1 MAGIFLRLL
10 LALHPRSFRSEYG
23 DDIRALFLERWQDG
37 RGPGGLRLRA
47 HLIFDLLRSAA
58 REWRDALG
66 GSRRPG
72 RTSLIGTDVRH
83 LARWLART
91 PGFALSALATL
102 ALGVGATTA
111 IFALVYGV
119 LLRPLAYPEPDRL
132 ALIAREGMVS
142 LPDVEDW
149 RARGNAFATIGLY
162 MPGWSLDLTGLGDPR
177 PVATI
182 AAEAQYLEVLGLEPI
197 RGRFFLE
204 EEDRP
209 GGERVIVLTERFWR
223 TELGADPG
231 AIGRVLTLSGHPT
244 TVIGVVAD
252 AVDFNEVDAIG
263 VVPLTVELPWTE
275 GQRGTNNLDAI
286 GRVAPGVPFADAA
299 AELTEITRQ
308 LVEEYPRTN
317 RGKIVE
323 PAPLTEVLVGP
334 VRPALRVALGA
345 VVTLLLIA
353 AVNLAG
359 LLLARV
365 TARRRELAVRSALG
379 AGRGRIARQLLIEG
393 LALGMVG
400 GGLGLL
406 LANLLLTAA
415 RGMLPPSVPRL
426 ETLSLSGPVL
436 LFGLGAAVMA
446 GFLCGVVP
454 ALRELR
460 SDPLAGL
467 DAGRGTGGRARHRAL
482 RSILA
487 TEIALAMALLAT
499 SGILIKSF
507 ERLWSVPLGFEPAG
521 TLSARL
527 VLPESRYGN
536 DREAQTRAYGSIV
549 DRLRE
554 TPGVTEAAFALSV
567 PLVPGGA
574 VGNVMLIAGRDVEAN
589 RWPGVRVRPVHG
601 DYFSALKLP
610 LVRGRVFDETD
621 RESTQPVAAINRT
634 LARDWWPDSDPIG
647 ARVALRDWH
656 EFSDGPVW
664 MTIVGV
670 VDDVKALS
678 LAEGDEP
685 ALYQPYAQRQ
695 VTWQRFGNLV
705 IRTAGDPVGF
715 ERALKEAVWSVDPL
729 LAVSQ
734 IRTLTDRRA
743 ASAGRERF
751 LALTTALFAGSALL
765 LVAQGLW
772 GLVAY
777 SVAERRREIGVR
789 VALGAQAT
797 RVIGLVTRDL
807 LLPTLVGA
815 AAGLGIAIISGKWLE
830 SAIFE
835 VSPTD
840 PAVLAITVLVLI
852 SVVALASAIPARGAT
867 RVDPLEAIRE

>member
-1 MAGIFLRLL
+1 
-10 LALHPRSFRSEYG
+10 
-23 DDIRALFLERWQDG
+23 
-37 RGPGGLRLRA
+37 
-47 HLIFDLLRSAA
+47 
-58 REWRDALG
+58 
-66 GSRRPG
+66 
-72 RTSLIGTDVRH
+72 
-83 LARWLART
+83 
-91 PGFALSALATL
+91 
-102 ALGVGATTA
+102 
-111 IFALVYGV
+111 
-119 LLRPLAYPEPDRL
+119 
-132 ALIAREGMVS
+132 
-142 LPDVEDW
+142 
-149 RARGNAFATIGLY
+149 
-162 MPGWSLDLTGLGDPR
+162 
-177 PVATI
+177 
-182 AAEAQYLEVLGLEPI
+182 
-197 RGRFFLE
+197 
-204 EEDRP
+204 
-209 GGERVIVLTERFWR
+209 
-223 TELGADPG
+223 
-231 AIGRVLTLSGHPT
+231 
-244 TVIGVVAD
+244 
-252 AVDFNEVDAIG
+252 
-263 VVPLTVELPWTE
+263 
-275 GQRGTNNLDAI
+275 
-286 GRVAPGVPFADAA
+286 
-299 AELTEITRQ
+299 
-308 LVEEYPRTN
+308 
-317 RGKIVE
+317 
-323 PAPLTEVLVGP
+323 
-334 VRPALRVALGA
+334 
-345 VVTLLLIA
+345 
-353 AVNLAG
+353 
-359 LLLARV
+359 
-365 TARRRELAVRSALG
+365 
-379 AGRGRIARQLLIEG
+379 
-393 LALGMVG
+393 
-400 GGLGLL
+400 
-406 LANLLLTAA
+406 
-415 RGMLPPSVPRL
+415 
-426 ETLSLSGPVL
+426 LSGPVL
-436 LFGLGAAVMA
+436 LFGLGAAVSA
-446 GFLCGVVP
+446 GFLCGVFP

-621 RESTQPVAAINRT
+621 RESTQPVAVINRT
-634 LARDWWPDSDPIG
+634 LARDWWPDGDPIG

-656 EFSDGPVW
+656 QFSDGPVW

-705 IRTAGDPVGF
+705 IRTAGDPEGF

-734 IRTLTDRRA
+734 IRTLSDRRA

-789 VALGAQAT
+789 VALGAQPT

-807 LLPTLVGA
+807 LLPTLVGSA
-815 AAGLGIAIISGKWLE
+815 VGLGIAVFSGRWLE

-840 PAVLAITVLVLI
+840 PGVLAITVLVLI

-867 RVDPLEAIRE
+867 RVDPLEAIRD